1 MKKLLSMS
9 LEEIYLDYLNNFLRV
24 STMAEHYGVELELMY
39 EIYRISSKMYH
50 EVYESSKL

>member
-24 STMAEHYGVELELMY
+24 STMAEHYGVELEEMY
-39 EIYRISSKMYH
+39 KIYWIASKMYH
-50 EVYESSKL
+50 EVYESHKL